1 MTTPELEERLAA
13 LEKSQERM
21 ASDLARLESAVRD
34 LRRPSFWFVVRVAIG
49 LIVLWVALQFVPMV
63 ALMLGSAIFNQ
74 GGRPAIG
81 AIALIVIVAVAVT
94 VTVKAVRNRRAS
106 ASR

>member
-1 MTTPELEERLAA
+1 MVTPELEERLAA

-21 ASDLARLESAVRD
+21 ASDLARLESAVQD
-34 LRRPSFWFVVRVAIG
+34 MRRPSFSFVVRVAIG